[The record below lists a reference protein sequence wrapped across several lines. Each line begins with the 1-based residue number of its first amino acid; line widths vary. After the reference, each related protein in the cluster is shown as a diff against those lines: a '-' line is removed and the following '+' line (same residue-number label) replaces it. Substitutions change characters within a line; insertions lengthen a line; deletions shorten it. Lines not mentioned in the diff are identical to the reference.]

1 MAWTIELDDG
11 ARRAFRKIARE
22 QADRI
27 TRCLEELTALE
38 DPRQRGKALTGSLK
52 GLWRYR
58 VGDYRIVVRIYDE
71 RLVVL
76 VLTLAH
82 RREVYR

>member
-27 TRCLEELTALE
+27 TRYLEELTALD

>member
-27 TRCLEELTALE
+27 TRYLEELTALE

-82 RREVYR
+82 RREGYR

>member
-27 TRCLEELTALE
+27 TRYLDELTALD

>member
-27 TRCLEELTALE
+27 TRYLEELTALE

-58 VGDYRIVVRIYDE
+58 VGDYRIVVRIFDE

>member
-1 MAWTIELDDG
+1 MAWTIELDDS

-27 TRCLEELTALE
+27 TRYLEELTALE
-38 DPRQRGKALTGSLK
+38 DPRQRGKALTGSFK

-58 VGDYRIVVRIYDE
+58 VGDYRIMVRIYDE

>member
-27 TRCLEELTALE
+27 TRYLEELTTLD
-38 DPRQRGKALTGSLK
+38 DPRQRGKALNGSLK

-58 VGDYRIVVRIYDE
+58 VEDYRIVVHIYDE

>member
-11 ARRAFRKIARE
+11 ARRAFRKIASE

-27 TRCLEELTALE
+27 TRYLEELTALE

-58 VGDYRIVVRIYDE
+58 VGDYRIVVRIFDE

>member
-22 QADRI
+22 QANRI
-27 TRCLEELTALE
+27 TRYLEELTALE

>member
-27 TRCLEELTALE
+27 TRYLEELTALE

-58 VGDYRIVVRIYDE
+58 VGDYRIVVRIFDE

-82 RREVYR
+82 RREIYR

>member
-1 MAWTIELDDG
+1 MAWAIEIDDG
-11 ARRAFRKIARE
+11 ARRAFRKIDHE

-27 TRCLEELTALE
+27 ARYLAELTDLE

-58 VGDYRIVVRIYDE
+58 VGDYRIIVRIYDE

>member
-27 TRCLEELTALE
+27 TSYLEELTTLD
-38 DPRQRGKALTGSLK
+38 DPRQRGKALTGSQ
-52 GLWRYR
+52 
-58 VGDYRIVVRIYDE
+58 
-71 RLVVL
+71 
-76 VLTLAH
+76 TALA
-82 RREVYR
+82 V

>member
-1 MAWTIELDDG
+1 LAWTIELDDG

-27 TRCLEELTALE
+27 TRYLEELTALE

-82 RREVYR
+82 RREGYR